1 MSQRFPNEYRPE
13 DSTNQ
18 TFSWKRPGDDGEFCY
33 FDGPDTRFEEA
44 EELVTFVTP
53 VCETEHSV
61 ALPDGYVPGY
71 AYPLVLWLH
80 QAGEDENEIDFILP
94 QISERNYLGAG
105 VRGNVTL
112 SCGYDW
118 STTGDGLADIQ
129 QRLAEVLEG
138 MQGTYNVHPDRIFL
152 AGFGQAGSVALELLL
167 SRPDLYKG
175 AAAICSSY
183 PKLAHP
189 LMKFRLLHGRQV
201 LLAAANDSPQGLV
214 AETVAQG
221 RILYTAGMQVA
232 SRVYQSSAGL
242 TEKMLRDLDHWI
254 MSGISTAIR
263 A

>member
-1 MSQRFPNEYRPE
+1 MSQRFPNDSHPD

-18 TFSWKRPGDDGEFCY
+18 TFSWSRPGVDGEFFY
-33 FDGPDTRFEEA
+33 FDGPDTRFEDF
-44 EELVTFVTP
+44 EELVTYVTP
-53 VCETEHSV
+53 VCQTEHSV
-61 ALPDGYVPGY
+61 ALPEGYVPGY

-105 VRGNVTL
+105 VRGNVEL
-112 SCGYDW
+112 PRGYDW
-118 STTGDGLADIQ
+118 STSGDGLAEIQ
-129 QRLAEVLEG
+129 RRLAEVIEG

-152 AGFGQAGSVALELLL
+152 AGFGKAGSVALELLL
-167 SRPDLYKG
+167 ARPDLYRG
-175 AAAICSSY
+175 AAALCSSY
-183 PKLAHP
+183 PRLAHP
-189 LMKFRLLHGRQV
+189 LLKFRLLHGRQV
-201 LLAAANDSPQGLV
+201 LLASAHDSAAGVV

-232 SRVYQSSAGL
+232 TRVYQSAAGL
-242 TEKMLRDLDHWI
+242 TPKMLRDLDHWI